1 MAADKQAAEWCED
14 FVGAALAVDLSEVS
28 TNNSTL
34 TMGGGKVT
42 AALTAD
48 SEAQCAGFAM
58 GDKLAFDIDE
68 LQRIEMVVELPA
80 ALAAG
85 VTAAFGVCSAR
96 ADAIDSVAEGA
107 WFRINGAS
115 TPSKAVVVES
125 DDGTNDVSV
134 SSGRNV
140 EAATATLFV
149 LDFRNGLQ
157 HKLGAN
163 SKGGK
168 AAVRAYFDDARGNLR
183 EVDLGG
189 TFLDLSNY
197 AGGLQVFAQIRKAS
211 GTATGSLVVHSVKA
225 EYLKKR

>member
-1 MAADKQAAEWCED
+1 MAADKQSAKWYED
-14 FVGAALAVDLSEVS
+14 FVGAALCYDLSEVS

-42 AALTAD
+42 AALTSD

-58 GDKLAFDIDE
+58 GDKLPFDIDD
-68 LQRIEMVVELPA
+68 LQRIEMVVEIPA
-80 ALAAG
+80 AIANT
-85 VTAAFGVCSAR
+85 VTVAFGVCSAR

-115 TPSKAVVVES
+115 TPSKAIVVES

-134 SSGRNV
+134 PSGRNI
-140 EAATATLFV
+140 ETATATRFV
-149 LDFRNGLQ
+149 LDFRNGMQ
-157 HKLGAN
+157 HKVGAN

-197 AGGLQVFAQIRKAS
+197 SSGLQLFAQIRKAS
-211 GTATGSLVVHSVKA
+211 GTATGSLVVHSVEV